1 MIREAIEEYMNA
13 LRLLETFH
21 AKEGGPKFT
30 APVLL
35 HEFVLKYGKV
45 YTGQTLPS
53 RYRLRTMKQ
62 CFRNA
67 KAITERSKALTYCEG
82 FIASKDLPLILHHAW
97 TVNRKGEVIDP
108 TLRAFG
114 DLHASGGDRG
124 HYMGVLFPNW
134 FVKRYW
140 NGAMLDSDFGIRR
153 DVIRTYEELY
163 HSGMLAWAKEEI
175 EAAL

>member
-1 MIREAIEEYMNA
+1 MIREAIEEYMSA
-13 LRLLETFH
+13 LRLLEEFH

-30 APVLL
+30 APVFM

-53 RYRLRTMKQ
+53 KYRLRTMKQ

-82 FIASKDLPLILHHAW
+82 FVICEDLPLALHHAW
-97 TVNRKGEVIDP
+97 AVNRKGEVIDP
-108 TLRAFG
+108 TLRG
-114 DLHASGGDRG
+114 YNDLNASGGDRG
-124 HYMGVLFPNW
+124 HYMGVLFPHW

-140 NGAMLDSDFGIRR
+140 DGAMLDSDYGIRR
-153 DVIRTYEELY
+153 TVMEIYESCLESGLLNCTKEEMEEL
-163 HSGMLAWAKEEI
+163 A
-175 EAAL
+175 